1 MLKNDEQTK
10 FERHI
15 LSYPSLGEYRTKTP
29 TRSWGNLIGEEEKQ
43 VEHKAIEQTRKKICK
58 F

>member
-1 MLKNDEQTK
+1 MMNKRNLKD
-10 FERHI
+10 I